1 MCEYRSPGEKSSDD
15 LSTACYISLQS
26 VMRYFE
32 PAARQSAGTATTR
45 ASELRRHK
53 VLRRRVSLEKD
64 EPSGMNSSG
73 VERGEEIN
81 IIKKSRGRC

>member
-1 MCEYRSPGEKSSDD
+1 MKYDAACVCACVCECRSPGEKSSDD

-45 ASELRRHK
+45 ASE
-53 VLRRRVSLEKD
+53 
-64 EPSGMNSSG
+64 
-73 VERGEEIN
+73 
-81 IIKKSRGRC
+81 